1 MDTGMEEDFPRV
13 SLVTA
18 SALLPGKLVTMRL
31 EGYGLW
37 PAVVMKREDLLWATA
52 HSPSRAIV
60 PLRSTCVLTLGDRAL
75 AWVDE
80 GGVVKE
86 GPPLLVDRPDRGK
99 MYRSAVEEAEEYAT
113 AQERGEGGVGRYA
126 LWLHPSHPQP
136 YVSVLVECTPS
147 KLVLRTREG
156 GDEEVPPSQWSS
168 VRWIGP
174 PPPCFDEAEEGGGS
188 GGGRQSDRLREPRR
202 PVYAPKMSEEQ
213 RAAIRGV
220 KKKKKKQLHG
230 QAPLR

>member
-1 MDTGMEEDFPRV
+1 MDTDMEKDFPRV

-18 SALLPGKLVTMRL
+18 SALLPGKLVTVRL

-37 PAVVMKREDLLWATA
+37 PAVVMRREDLLWATA

-86 GPPLLVDRPDRGK
+86 GPPLLVDRSDRGK

-156 GDEEVPPSQWSS
+156 EGKDEEVPPSQWSS

-174 PPPCFDEAEEGGGS
+174 PPPCFDEEEGGGS
-188 GGGRQSDRLREPRR
+188 GGGRQSDRPRKHRR
-202 PVYAPKMSEEQ
+202 PVYAPQMSEEQ

-220 KKKKKKQLHG
+220 KKKKKQLQG
-230 QAPLR
+230 QALLR